1 MKKWLVLCVAII
13 ACSGRKVEIRDAG
26 NTLDTEHTDSEGIAY
41 IDTTGEKL
49 CKPGEFLSCS
59 EDKRGKIVC
68 NDNGTE
74 WVVKSCGE
82 DSMCLNDQVGCT
94 KCVPGHMKCLDD
106 KTVGRCNEQGSEYD
120 VFQDCNPDDTGRIC
134 RLGQCV
140 KMCEVNAKA
149 KSYIGCEY
157 WGADLDNA
165 FVPDGEGGYLDA
177 AGSQYAIVVSNPNKS
192 YKAFV
197 KVFEYDQSQN
207 KEVQVTRDSKGKPF
221 ATGPIPP
228 MGLRIFNLPRRDVD
242 GTVLAPLAYRVEAS
256 IPITAY
262 EFNPLENVNVYSN
275 DASILLPSDALGK
288 YYIVMT
294 REQTFDELKGYVTV
308 IAVYPTDTEV
318 TITVTAPTLSNSNIK
333 PPIPALKPGQSI
345 TRVLKRYDV
354 LNIETNYPGADLT
367 GTIVQARHPVVVFG
381 GSEAANAPNTNHCCP
396 NGTCDYN
403 NQWMECKDRDDC
415 LCVWPIQHGDG
426 TKVPCHNNL
435 ECLKYN
441 TCCADHLEMQM
452 FPVKTWGTTYIA
464 ARSYPRNKEKDDW
477 RILAAK
483 DATKITTYPS
493 QTNVPVLNAGEWI
506 DFESDDNFII
516 KSRNPILVGQ
526 FLEAQDAPDPD
537 IGGHHDPNDAK
548 TGDPTFILA
557 VPVEQF
563 RKDYVFIAP
572 NKYKFDC
579 VNIISPVGAKVYL
592 DGKLLTQDELTFKTI
607 LEIAKMMD
615 ARKVDQPVDLGI
627 KFGDYR
633 MVGDGKWAVWRLVI
647 ADGVHTVTSDQKV
660 GVISYGYDRYV
671 SYGYPAGLNLQDLK
685 IFQEGK

>member
-1 MKKWLVLCVAII
+1 VKKWLILSLVIVAC
-13 ACSGRKVEIRDAG
+13 AGRKADTGNKDALG
-26 NTLDTEHTDSEGIAY
+26 SDAKDVKTTQDTGIKA
-41 IDTTGEKL
+41 DTV

-59 EDKRGKIVC
+59 DDNRGKVVC
-68 NDNGTE
+68 SKDGSE
-74 WVVKSCGE
+74 WVVESCGE
-82 DSMCLNDQVGCT
+82 DSLCLNNDVGCT
-94 KCVPGHMKCLDD
+94 KCVPGKLKCLDE
-106 KTVGRCNEQGSEYD
+106 KTVGRCDEKGEQYNVLS
-120 VFQDCNPDDTGRIC
+120 DCNPDDTGRIC
-134 RLGQCV
+134 KNGSCV
-140 KMCEVNAKA
+140 KMCEINAKA

-157 WGADLDNA
+157 WGVDLDNA
-165 FVPDGEGGYLDA
+165 FVSGGESGYLDA
-177 AGSQYAIVVSNPNKS
+177 AGSQYAIVVSNPHPT
-192 YKAFV
+192 YKATV
-197 KVFEYDQSQN
+197 KVYEYDQEAK
-207 KEVQVTRDSKGKPF
+207 KEVEVTLDSKGNPLP
-221 ATGPIPP
+221 AGPLMP
-228 MGLRIFNLPRRDVD
+228 MSLRIFNLPRRDVD
-242 GTVLAPLAYRVEAS
+242 GTILAPLAYRVESS

-262 EFNPLENVNVYSN
+262 EFNPLENVKVYSN

-294 REQTFDELKGYVTV
+294 REQTFNELKGFVTV
-308 IAVYPTDTEV
+308 TAVYPSETQV
-318 TITVTAPTLSNSNIK
+318 TITVTAPTLSNSSLK
-333 PPIPALKPGQSI
+333 PPIPALKAGESI
-345 TRVLKRYDV
+345 TRVLHRYDV

-367 GTIVQARHPVVVFG
+367 GTVVQANHPVVVFG

-396 NGTCDYN
+396 GGTCDYN

-415 LCVWPIQHGDG
+415 LCEWPIQNGDG
-426 TKVPCHNNL
+426 TEVSCHNNL

-464 ARSYPRNKEKDDW
+464 ARSYPRSAEKDDW

-483 DATKITTYPS
+483 KSTKITTYPT

-506 DFESDDNFII
+506 DFESADNFII
-516 KSRNPILVGQ
+516 KSAKPILVGQ

-537 IGGHHDPNDAK
+537 IGGHHDARNAG
-548 TGDPTFILA
+548 TGDPSFILS

-563 RKDYVFIAP
+563 RKEYVFIAP

-579 VNIISPVGAKVYL
+579 VNIITPVGANVYL
-592 DGKLLTQDELTFKTI
+592 DKKKLLEDELKFKTI
-607 LEIAKMMD
+607 QEINTMMN
-615 ARKVDQPVDLGI
+615 KQGVDQPVNLGI

-647 ADGVHTVTSDQKV
+647 ADGVHTVTSDQPV

-685 IFQEGK
+685 LFQEGN